1 MQAHRLSSFLVMF
14 TGIIPVP
21 VINPQQC
28 PGEGAHL
35 PECDEDEAVDDADRG
50 NPEAQQQEEHAN
62 ARQGIT
68 RSSILRPRAFIAAS
82 TRFLLL
88 FLGHELLEA
97 GFLPC
102 APQPFA
108 RDRTTSSPS

>member
-1 MQAHRLSSFLVMF
+1 MQAHRLSSFLAMF

-50 NPEAQQQEEHAN
+50 NPEAQQQEEHA
-62 ARQGIT
+62 RQAKEC
-68 RSSILRPRAFIAAS
+68 RYA
-82 TRFLLL
+82 
-88 FLGHELLEA
+88 
-97 GFLPC
+97 
-102 APQPFA
+102 
-108 RDRTTSSPS
+108 